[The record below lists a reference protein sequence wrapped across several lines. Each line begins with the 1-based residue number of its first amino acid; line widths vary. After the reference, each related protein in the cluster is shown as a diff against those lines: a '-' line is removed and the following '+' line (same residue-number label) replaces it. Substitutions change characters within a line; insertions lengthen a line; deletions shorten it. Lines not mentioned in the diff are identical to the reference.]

1 MQEKSWNHDKRK
13 KEQKP
18 RSVTSEMLWFV
29 SRSKKGIPQW
39 AQENRLDKCFISMDK
54 QKKL

>member
-18 RSVTSEMLWFV
+18 RSVTSEMFWFV
-29 SRSKKGIPQW
+29 SRSKKEIPQW